1 MTAQILAQLTDFEP
15 PSVDW
20 WVLAPQMILVG
31 AALLILLVTSLSPRT
46 VPAWVS
52 TFITFTAGLATL
64 VVAMGLWYDVQDD
77 GARSTLAD
85 ALALDGFSLF
95 FTVLTAVA
103 VMLTTLVGDSY
114 IDRER
119 IAAPEFNALLL
130 TSATGAIVMAA
141 ANDLI
146 VLFIGLESLSIGL
159 YVMAAMHLRRKVAQE
174 AAMKYFILGAF
185 SSAFLLYGIAL
196 VYGATGST
204 SLVHISAFTDP
215 AALSSR
221 TLSTEILFVGMAL
234 LIIGVAFKVAAAPF
248 HFWAP
253 DVYQGSPS
261 PVSGYM
267 ASAAKAA
274 GFAALLRIFFVGLG
288 GEVDQWTPIF
298 TGLAILT
305 LLVGAVMAI
314 IQTDVKRML
323 AFSSV
328 GHAGYVL
335 VAVSTGTTEGL
346 ASALFYLF
354 TYTFMVIGSFAVVSL
369 LGWNDGH
376 DISRYDGLARRRPL
390 VAAAMTVFILGQA
403 GVPFTSG
410 FIAKFFVIRS
420 AVDDELYAL
429 AIVAMVA
436 AVVGAFMY
444 LRIIM
449 AMWNRDVESA
459 GAPGLAVSWTTG
471 VALLAAV
478 VVTVVYGFI
487 PQSLIEFARDAV
499 PQLVAGG

>member
-1 MTAQILAQLTDFEP
+1 MFAQLTSFEA

-20 WVLAPQMILVG
+20 WVLAPQMILIG
-31 AALLILLVTSLSPRT
+31 AALAILLITSLAKET
-46 VPAWVS
+46 VPTWVS
-52 TFITFTAGLATL
+52 TLLTFSAGLASF
-64 VVAMGLWYDVQDD
+64 VVAMGLWYDVQDN
-77 GARSTLAD
+77 GARSTLAG
-85 ALALDGFSLF
+85 ALGLDGFSLF
-95 FTVLTAVA
+95 FTVLISIA
-103 VMLTTLVGDSY
+103 VMLTTLVGDTYVS
-114 IDRER
+114 RER

-130 TSATGAIVMAA
+130 SSATGAIVMAS

-204 SLVHISAFTDP
+204 SLIHISEFTSQSSLAF
-215 AALSSR
+215 R
-221 TLSTEILFVGMAL
+221 TMPLEILYVGLAL
-234 LIIGVAFKVAAAPF
+234 LMVGFAFKIAAAPF

-261 PVSGYM
+261 PVAGYM

-274 GFAALLRIFFVGLG
+274 GFAGMLRVFFVGFG
-288 GEVDQWTPIF
+288 GEVEQWTPVF

-305 LLVGAVMAI
+305 LIVGATMAI

-323 AFSSV
+323 AFSSI

-335 VAVSTGTTEGL
+335 VAISSGTADGL
-346 ASALFYLF
+346 AAALFYLF
-354 TYTFMVIGSFAVVSL
+354 TYTFMVVGSFAVVGL
-369 LGWNDGH
+369 MGWDKGH
-376 DISRYDGLARRRPL
+376 DIARYEGLAKRRPVL
-390 VAAAMTVFILGQA
+390 AVAMTVFILGQA

-410 FIAKFFVIRS
+410 FIAKFYAIQA
-420 AVDDELYAL
+420 AVNDELYAL
-429 AIVAMVA
+429 AVVAMVT

-444 LRIIM
+444 LRIVM
-449 AMWNRDVESA
+449 AMWNRDA
-459 GAPGLAVSWTTG
+459 DTGPRIAISWPVG
-471 VALLAAV
+471 VGLLATVAV
-478 VVTVVYGFI
+478 TLIYGFI

-499 PQLVAGG
+499 PQLIAAG